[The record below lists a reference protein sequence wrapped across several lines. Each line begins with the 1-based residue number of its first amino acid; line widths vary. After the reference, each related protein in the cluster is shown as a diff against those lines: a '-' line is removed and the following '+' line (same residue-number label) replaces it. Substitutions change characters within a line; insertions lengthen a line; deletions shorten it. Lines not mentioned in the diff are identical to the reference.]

1 MALDEPALQS
11 ARPLDSPAKLKDIDT
26 TAANAGVASED
37 EGNAP
42 ISPAHRKLLV
52 SAAER
57 FTLGM
62 RKKPVSSTV
71 ADSFTPPQSLSSL
84 SPTQPSPSG
93 HQPLSIQ
100 PQKQPQPQPQPQ
112 PMSLEHAQDPSSS
125 TTTEQ
130 HADVPVDQAASDN
143 PFDFE
148 FRNPFSKRFH
158 LGSHRKSVDNRRTS
172 VVVPGISHAGGS
184 STSAAVGASSGSE
197 PISAEDDPAR
207 MMQLRQVFNK
217 FFKRKKDKK
226 GKNADQVFEMEDYQL
241 WNNLSPLVFQPSA
254 VFMGLSFMI
263 EDKGSAL
270 TDKNTVDWNMNIIL
284 ALVKV

>member
-1 MALDEPALQS
+1 MALDDPVLQS
-11 ARPLDSPAKLKDIDT
+11 ARPLDSPAKLNDIDT
-26 TAANAGVASED
+26 AAANAGAAA
-37 EGNAP
+37 EGDGDAP

-57 FTLGM
+57 FTLGLK
-62 RKKPVSSTV
+62 KKPVSPPATV
-71 ADSFTPPQSLSSL
+71 SPQSLSSL
-84 SPTQPSPSG
+84 SPTRASPSG
-93 HQPLSIQ
+93 QPLSIQ
-100 PQKQPQPQPQPQ
+100 LNQQPQPQPQSQ
-112 PMSLEHAQDPSSS
+112 PLPLGQDQDRSSPA
-125 TTTEQ
+125 TEQ
-130 HADVPVDQAASDN
+130 LADVPANQVASDN

-148 FRNPFSKRFH
+148 FKNPFTSKRFH
-158 LGSHRKSVDNRRTS
+158 LGSHRKSVENRRIS
-172 VVVPGISHAGGS
+172 VVVPGTGNAGGS
-184 STSAAVGASSGSE
+184 SAAAVGPASGCE

-207 MMQLRQVFNK
+207 IMHLRQVFNK

-226 GKNADQVFEMEDYQL
+226 GKNADQVFEIEDYQL